1 MKHLVVGLTKL
12 NMHSFYSI
20 LFLLVVF
27 ICSCSDAVDVNRDI
41 KVIPVDFEN
50 YESVSMSDLFTK
62 IEVIELEGN
71 SESYLNSPSSLEITS
86 NPDVVLCYLFQIF

>member
-1 MKHLVVGLTKL
+1 MNIKL

-71 SESYLNSPSSLEITS
+71 FTKA
-86 NPDVVLCYLFQIF
+86 